1 MKIKGKNK
9 LKALNSLKSSENLII
24 EDIIPKSA
32 FNNDEARKELDKIKE
47 IEDTIDRE
55 KLVYKTRGNT
65 YDFRKFRTIRNFGDD
80 IYNGEITLEEADEDP
95 SNLIDEIKNFNNKT
109 RPKNY
114 KKKNKK
120 KKLLVLICINFIL
133 QEK

>member
-1 MKIKGKNK
+1 MNT
-9 LKALNSLKSSENLII
+9 LKSSENLAI
-24 EDIIPKSA
+24 EDIISKSA
-32 FNNDEARKELDKIKE
+32 FINDEARKELDKIKE

-65 YDFRKFRTIRNFGDD
+65 YYFRKFRTIRNFGND
-80 IYNGEITLEEADEDP
+80 IYNGEITFEEADEDQ
-95 SNLIDEIKNFNNKT
+95 SNLIDEIKNFNHRT

-114 KKKNKK
+114 KKKKRKNKK
-120 KKLLVLICINFIL
+120 KKLLALICINFIL